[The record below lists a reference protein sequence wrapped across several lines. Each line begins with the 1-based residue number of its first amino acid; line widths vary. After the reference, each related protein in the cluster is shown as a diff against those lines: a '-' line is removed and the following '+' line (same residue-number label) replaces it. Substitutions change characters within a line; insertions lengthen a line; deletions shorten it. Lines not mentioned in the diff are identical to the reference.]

1 MGNSARP
8 ALSVRVVRSLADAR
22 GVDPMDLGFRL
33 GDAVDTDALDAMDDH
48 DSTDWE
54 LEFEV
59 DGHVVTVAPEAP
71 VRVDGTPYR

>member
-1 MGNSARP
+1 MGDFARP

-22 GVDPMDLGFRL
+22 DVDPMDLEFRL
-33 GDAVDTDALDAMDDH
+33 GDAIDTDALDAMDDH
-48 DSTDWE
+48 GSTDWE

-59 DGHVVTVAPEAP
+59 DGHHVTVAPDAL